1 MKGRCTRGCFSRL
14 PILLLARENGKDAH
28 LEGCNINVQSQYI
41 FTLMGRGRK
50 GVLCQSRKKTKIFKN
65 GLTTP
70 HAIFIAEP
78 DNGEEK
84 DSPINISEQL
94 LTAMKKMRPQDL
106 KNTLMEQEEVEEVN
120 PNEQEEFDL
129 TGAGEPVYETPIIT
143 SNLTRRIMAN
153 EFSPAQVEYILRRAL
168 NA

>member
-1 MKGRCTRGCFSRL
+1 
-14 PILLLARENGKDAH
+14 
-28 LEGCNINVQSQYI
+28 
-41 FTLMGRGRK
+41 MGRGRK
-50 GVLCQSRKKTKIFKN
+50 GLLCQSRKKTKIFKN

-84 DSPINISEQL
+84 AAPINISQEL
-94 LTAMKKMRPQDL
+94 LATMKKMSPHDL
-106 KNTLMEQEEVEEVN
+106 KNSLIAQQEEVEEVD

-143 SNLTRRIMAN
+143 SQLCGRIMAN
-153 EFSPAQVEYILRRAL
+153 EFSRAQVEYILRKAL

>member
-1 MKGRCTRGCFSRL
+1 MYK
-14 PILLLARENGKDAH
+14 
-28 LEGCNINVQSQYI
+28 Q
-41 FTLMGRGRK
+41 MGRGRK
-50 GVLCQSRKKTKIFKN
+50 GLLCQSRKKTKIFKN

-84 DSPINISEQL
+84 EGPIQISEQL

-106 KNTLMEQEEVEEVN
+106 KNTLITEQEEVEEVDL
-120 PNEQEEFDL
+120 NEQEEFDL
-129 TGAGEPVYETPIIT
+129 TGEGEPVYETPILT
-143 SNLTRRIMAN
+143 SQLTRRIMAN
-153 EFSPAQVEYILRRAL
+153 EFSPAQVEYLLRRAL